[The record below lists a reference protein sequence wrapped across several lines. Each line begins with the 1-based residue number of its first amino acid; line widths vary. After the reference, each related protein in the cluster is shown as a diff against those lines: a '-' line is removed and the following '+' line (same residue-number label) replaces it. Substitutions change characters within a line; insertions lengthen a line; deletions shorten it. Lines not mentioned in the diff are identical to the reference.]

1 MTKKILILLHF
12 YLNDNPKSFQRKT
25 VEYLYKA
32 TGILFHRSTISR
44 AIKEIEFSRKKIPYR
59 YSKQKELMPQ
69 FWKFI
74 KKIKL
79 LLKIPYLLATDESG
93 FPLNLA
99 LPYGYAPI
107 GERVEADKPG

>member
-25 VEYLYKA
+25 VKYLHET

-44 AIKEIEFSRKKIPYR
+44 AIKEIKLSRKKIPYR

-69 FWKFI
+69 F
-74 KKIKL
+74 
-79 LLKIPYLLATDESG
+79 
-93 FPLNLA
+93 
-99 LPYGYAPI
+99 
-107 GERVEADKPG
+107 